1 MIMIIYLGIILL
13 KYIYTNLKFNI
24 LSAEENSK

>member
-13 KYIYTNLKFNI
+13 KYIYKNLKFNI